1 MGEKTG
7 TNDNEAMQGVCCTD
21 GSYQGCCLVPPEG
34 GSESRDSSFRSW
46 RKTITFTLVVLIALG
61 AGAYSLYNR
70 SVATAQGQGK
80 QLLSNAGLEQEA
92 GPSTIG
98 PVTEN
103 RSSESAAISCGHTLS
118 SIKAIGEQAVDKEV
132 VFIFLPGGDE
142 GEAQALSRQ
151 VEKVVEMLSSKGKRV
166 AAFTLPENAD
176 GYGQLKEKFS
186 VKSFPSVIV
195 AGWGCRPAK
204 LETAEITESNL
215 LFAFVQASM
224 PSTSCETPCQ

>member
-151 VEKVVEMLSSKGKRV
+151 VERVVEMLSSKGKRV

-215 LFAFVQASM
+215 LLAFVQASM